1 MWVLAAAQDGDMVRV
16 IIFLL
21 LVYFVARAVW
31 RLVYGIAEGI
41 SAPRDQPPPS
51 AVPLAQ
57 DPVCGTYVVP
67 SRALTSGSGNDLRFF
82 CSERCRQAWAK
93 R

>member
-1 MWVLAAAQDGDMVRV
+1 MVRV

-31 RLVYGIAEGI
+31 RLVYGIAEGL
-41 SAPRDQPPPS
+41 SGPRDPQSPS
-51 AVPLAQ
+51 AVALAR

-67 SRALTSGSGNDLRFF
+67 SRALTSGSGNDLHFF
-82 CSERCRQAWAK
+82 CSERCRQAWSK

>member
-1 MWVLAAAQDGDMVRV
+1 MVRL
-16 IIFLL
+16 IIFLV

-31 RLVYGIAEGI
+31 RLVLGIAEGI
-41 SAPRDQPPPS
+41 SAPRDPHSPS
-51 AVPLAQ
+51 AVALAR

-67 SRALTSGSGNDLRFF
+67 SRALTAGSGDDLRFF
-82 CSERCRQAWAK
+82 CSERCRQAWVK

>member
-1 MWVLAAAQDGDMVRV
+1 MIRLIV
-16 IIFLL
+16 LL
-21 LVYFVARAVW
+21 LLGYLVVRAVW
-31 RLVYGIAEGI
+31 RLVHGIAEGL
-41 SAPRDQPPPS
+41 SGARDPKSPS
-51 AVPLAQ
+51 AVALAR

-82 CSERCRQAWAK
+82 CSERCRQAWVK

>member
-1 MWVLAAAQDGDMVRV
+1 MVRL
-16 IIFLL
+16 IILLL

-31 RLVYGIAEGI
+31 RLVLGIAEGL
-41 SAPRDQPPPS
+41 SAPRDPQSPS
-51 AVPLAQ
+51 AVALAR

-67 SRALTSGSGNDLRFF
+67 SRALTSGSGDDLKFF

>member
-1 MWVLAAAQDGDMVRV
+1 MVRL
-16 IIFLL
+16 IIFLV

-31 RLVYGIAEGI
+31 RLVHGIAEGM
-41 SAPRDQPPPS
+41 SAPRDSQSPS
-51 AVPLAQ
+51 AVALVR

-67 SRALTSGSGNDLRFF
+67 SRALTAGSGDDIHFF

>member
-1 MWVLAAAQDGDMVRV
+1 MVRV

-31 RLVYGIAEGI
+31 RLVYGIAEGL
-41 SAPRDQPPPS
+41 SGRRDPQSPS
-51 AVPLAQ
+51 AVALAR

-67 SRALTSGSGNDLRFF
+67 SRALTSGSGNDLHFF
-82 CSERCRQAWAK
+82 CSERCRQAWSK

>member
-1 MWVLAAAQDGDMVRV
+1 MVRL

-21 LVYFVARAVW
+21 LVFFIARAVW
-31 RLVYGIAEGI
+31 RLVHGIAEGMG
-41 SAPRDQPPPS
+41 APRNPQSPS
-51 AVPLAQ
+51 AVPLVR

-67 SRALTSGSGNDLRFF
+67 SRALTSGSGDELRFF

>member
-1 MWVLAAAQDGDMVRV
+1 MVRL
-16 IIFLL
+16 IIFLV

-31 RLVYGIAEGI
+31 RLVYGIAEGLRG
-41 SAPRDQPPPS
+41 PRDQQPPS
-51 AVPLAQ
+51 AVPLAR

-67 SRALTSGSGNDLRFF
+67 SRALTSGSGDDLRFF
-82 CSERCRQAWAK
+82 CSERCRQAWAAK

>member
-1 MWVLAAAQDGDMVRV
+1 MVRL

-21 LVYFVARAVW
+21 LVYFIARAVW
-31 RLVYGIAEGI
+31 RLVHGIAEGM
-41 SAPRDQPPPS
+41 SAPRDPQSPS
-51 AVPLAQ
+51 AVALVR

-82 CSERCRQAWAK
+82 CSERCRQAWVK

>member
-1 MWVLAAAQDGDMVRV
+1 MVRL

-21 LVYFVARAVW
+21 LVVFIARAVW
-31 RLVYGIAEGI
+31 RLVHGIAEGM
-41 SAPRDQPPPS
+41 SAPRNPQSPS
-51 AVPLAQ
+51 AVPLAR

-67 SRALTSGSGNDLRFF
+67 SRALTSGSGDELRFF